1 VHHVEERPRQLSE
14 GGRAVYLAKV
24 LDDVRHGRLD
34 QLGAVVLRTRAR
46 RGRGVSRGSGT
57 GRIGASALPLFAWSA
72 TVSTSHT
79 FAAESIP
86 SIRSEQRARSRSTP
100 KRSAAAKSSRADS
113 SGTAEESV

>member
-1 VHHVEERPRQLSE
+1 
-14 GGRAVYLAKV
+14 VYLAKV

-34 QLGAVVLRTRAR
+34 QLGAVVLRARAR
-46 RGRGVSRGSGT
+46 GRGGGVSRGSGT
-57 GRIGASALPLFAWSA
+57 DRIGSFALPVSAWSA